1 MQFQATFQYIKP
13 IGNAVIQG
21 DNKPEFL
28 LFVADW
34 VETWSKCPSLTLTKQ
49 TSHVPVTT
57 LRCIANL
64 IDDLLNENSDYILT
78 LGFQSDPIECHF
90 SKYRQMIDGRFLA
103 SLREVNNSEK
113 ILLFNSIMKAVLNF
127 WEENI
132 YAKNTTDSV
141 TLELHIWLDEMANK
155 ISECQFNEESREVAM
170 SIADYVAKT
179 LSSRSDCN
187 QCKEKLI
194 FNNKDNGHDHD
205 KYLRLLSRGG
215 LTVPNSALTDFIFQ
229 LSAFYITYHQ
239 QYTK

>member
-1 MQFQATFQYIKP
+1 M
-13 IGNAVIQG
+13 
-21 DNKPEFL
+21 
-28 LFVADW
+28 
-34 VETWSKCPSLTLTKQ
+34 S
-49 TSHVPVTT
+49 
-57 LRCIANL
+57 
-64 IDDLLNENSDYILT
+64 
-78 LGFQSDPIECHF
+78 
-90 SKYRQMIDGRFLA
+90 DGRFLA

-141 TLELHIWLDEMANK
+141 TLELHTWLDEMANK

-215 LTVPNSALTDFIFQ
+215 
-229 LSAFYITYHQ
+229 
-239 QYTK
+239 